1 MLAVEGASQSLPRE
15 DDRLA
20 ALGFD
25 GDHIL
30 PVSGALIISPVPP
43 RPFVYSPPEEGP
55 LPVLFSDDHILVLD
69 KPSGLLTVPGNRP
82 ERADCLEKRA
92 RVTFPTARIIHRLD
106 MDTSGVIVLGLTL
119 EAQARVSR
127 QFERRETRK
136 SYIALVWGQVSGTEG
151 RVDQPLMTDW
161 PNRPK
166 QHIDPVHGRQAITDW
181 TVLEAGAR
189 STRVRL
195 TPLTGRSHQLRVHM
209 AYLGHP
215 ILGDNLYAPEAA
227 LAASDRL
234 CLHAHSLEFAHPVT
248 HEQMCFESPV
258 PF

>member
-1 MLAVEGASQSLPRE
+1 M
-15 DDRLA
+15 
-20 ALGFD
+20 
-25 GDHIL
+25 
-30 PVSGALIISPVPP
+30 
-43 RPFVYSPPEEGP
+43 
-55 LPVLFSDDHILVLD
+55 LD
-69 KPSGLLTVPGNRP
+69 KPSGLLTVPGNQP

-92 RVTFPTARIIHRLD
+92 RVDFPTARIIHRLD
-106 MDTSGVIVLGLTL
+106 MDTSGVIVMGLTL

-127 QFERRETRK
+127 QFEQRATRK
-136 SYIALVWGQVSGTEG
+136 AYIALVWGRVSEAEG

-166 QHIDPVHGRQAITDW
+166 QHIDPVNGRRAITDW
-181 TVLEAGAR
+181 TVLETGAE
-189 STRVRL
+189 STRMRL

-234 CLHAHSLEFAHPVT
+234 CLHSQSLEFAHPVSA
-248 HEQMCFESPV
+248 ERVCFQSPV